1 MKQRCRLARR
11 SPSLQRRVCGGKFV
25 RCAEGDFNYGVLG
38 VNFGFPSGRGA
49 VIGVGIPMEFPH
61 FLRIEREGGGGSKH
75 TIVHTNDPKFSME
88 LMPDA
93 AAPDKVGKGI
103 IKRVCVP
110 NSWAGDYARYAKFM
124 GAAQEFFWQSFA
136 EPAPKAET
144 LSPATRRFQT

>member
-1 MKQRCRLARR
+1 VRR
-11 SPSLQRRVCGGKFV
+11 AG
-25 RCAEGDFNYGVLG
+25 GDFNYGVG
-38 VNFGFPSGRGA
+38 GASFDFPSWREA

-110 NSWAGDYARYAKFM
+110 NSWAGDYASYAKFM
-124 GAAQEFFWQSFA
+124 GAAQEFFGQSFA

-144 LSPATRRFQT
+144 FSAATRRLQA